1 MKKILISVLMIT
13 VLVTGLFTLT
23 GCTGKLEEVT
33 LKLEDGDETVSATFG
48 YSGKSGITV
57 EEGYDDSGKILK
69 SEEGKWE
76 LKIDLCADTTYDDNK
91 EYAKEEEGYKEIEF
105 NSYKGYMYNYSEE
118 EIDMEILLDAGDD
131 ETVAKYIS
139 LELRTTDY
147 ENEVNMQTIY
157 ELDDVQT
164 ILKSIKYN
172 GTETA
177 NTESDDS
184 DDTDK
189 GAKVVGEF
197 ADRTDG
203 ISDKDGL
210 IFIPSFDSP
219 DETLYRAEQRND
231 NVGIDNY
238 LWYTPEDRTYDAS
251 GIEVRII
258 PESGTFESME
268 EYIEDKGDMYHFS
281 KETIAGKE
289 YDVYTFGDPVTIEK
303 YSKEISGAYM
313 VGNRVVTFHYN
324 MYAEVPNQELG
335 DQFFKQIM
343 DSVEYSKDFK

>member
-1 MKKILISVLMIT
+1 MKKILITVLMIAI
-13 VLVTGLFTLT
+13 LVAGLFTLT
-23 GCTGKLEEVT
+23 GCTGKLEEIT
-33 LKLEDGDETVSATFG
+33 LKLEEGDENISATLG
-48 YSGKSGITV
+48 YSAKAGITV
-57 EEGYDDSGKILK
+57 EEGYDESGKILS

-76 LKIDLCADTTYDDNK
+76 LKVDLCADTTYSDNK
-91 EYAKEEEGYKEIEF
+91 EYCKDEDGYKEIEF
-105 NSYKGYMYNYSEE
+105 NGYKGYMYNYSDE
-118 EIDMEILLDAGDD
+118 EIDLELLLEAGDD
-131 ETVAKYIS
+131 DTVEKYIS
-139 LELRTTDY
+139 IELRTTDY
-147 ENEVNMQTIY
+147 ENEVNMQTIF
-157 ELDDVQT
+157 ELEEIQT

-172 GTETA
+172 GTEA
-177 NTESDDS
+177 VKSESDDS
-184 DDTDK
+184 DNTK
-189 GAKVVGEF
+189 NAKVVGEF

-219 DETLYRAEQRND
+219 DESLYKAEQRND

-238 LWYTPEDRTYDAS
+238 LWYMAEDKAYESS

-258 PESGTFESME
+258 PESGTYESIE

-281 KETIAGKE
+281 KETIAGTE

-303 YSKEISGAYM
+303 YSKEISGVYM